1 MQNFDLFN
9 FGIRKSKEIVFK
21 RHYLS
26 VRQTI
31 SKTKL
36 QYEVFN
42 YTHYNYTLSLS
53 RLNIDEREGKTINTN
68 TKNIR

>member
-36 QYEVFN
+36 QYEVF
-42 YTHYNYTLSLS
+42 
-53 RLNIDEREGKTINTN
+53 
-68 TKNIR
+68 